1 MRRLPGKAQLHKLV
15 ALAVGLLF
23 ITTSGWAANDYY
35 HYAKQDAND
44 EVTNNGVEAESW
56 CVAMSFLPDTT
67 STSLRG
73 RLIAATGTKVFLQDA
88 VDSSSWT
95 QVGSV
100 NVAMDAS
107 FIKVSPD
114 GTKVALGMGYD
125 KDLLVFPTTLLT
137 GGGITDLDDST
148 STTTFSTDVVKYY
161 DAAWADDDHLVING
175 GNWDK
180 ATKIASNVGI
190 SCLNITRARNKPVN
204 IINTYPGASS
214 GVAVDAEKNLIFGN
228 GYDYNNNATTGELV
242 LLPYTDWWGNN
253 APKTSGLPKTYA
265 TARKFADNVLSA
277 AHLGFDSEKNLHVG
291 GGWYW
296 MPPAGQTNVENGYA
310 VLINKKVITDTAASS
325 TAGVIDETDATQ
337 YRVLSPDTC
346 RNDTATGVLSYGR
359 SITVNWIDGA
369 GACTIGGCTDSWG
382 PGVISKLT
390 TYRIDTTRDG
400 DSDGFADVNDHSP
413 WTNHG
418 DNTDYDSD
426 GYGNIIDADLNNDG
440 NIDLDDTE
448 IFDDAYN
455 IYDLQADL
463 NGDGNVDLDDTEI
476 FDDLYYANKP
486 LPFYNTT
493 F

>member
-1 MRRLPGKAQLHKLV
+1 MRRLPGKAQLCRIV

-56 CVAMSFLPDTT
+56 SVAMGFLPDTT

-88 VDSSSWT
+88 VDSDSWT

-125 KDLLVFPTTLLT
+125 KNLLVFPTSLLT
-137 GGGITDLDDST
+137 GGGITDLTGST
-148 STTTFSTDVVKYY
+148 NTTTFHQSVVKYY
-161 DAAWADDDHLVING
+161 DAAWVDNNHLVING
-175 GNWDK
+175 GNWDE
-180 ATKIASNVGI
+180 ATDTASNVGI
-190 SCLNITRARNKPVN
+190 GCLDITDDLNEPVN
-204 IINTYPGASS
+204 IINTYPGSSS
-214 GVAVDAEKNLIFGN
+214 GVTVDADKNLIFGN

-242 LLPYTDWWGNN
+242 LLPHDVWWVNN
-253 APKTSGLPKTYA
+253 ALNTSNLPKSYS

-277 AHLGFDSEKNLHVG
+277 AHLGFDNEKNLHVG
-291 GGWYW
+291 GGQFVSSG
-296 MPPAGQTNVENGYA
+296 PNLENGYA

-325 TAGVIDETDATQ
+325 TTGVIDETDATQ
-337 YRVLSPDTC
+337 YRVLSPDAC

-359 SITVNWIDGA
+359 SITVNWIDGT
-369 GACTIGGCTDSWG
+369 GACTIGGGTDYWG
-382 PGVISKLT
+382 SGVTSKLT
-390 TYRIDTTRDG
+390 TYRVDTARDG
-400 DSDGFADVNDHSP
+400 DSDGFTDVNDHSP
-413 WTNHG
+413 WTNHD
-418 DNTDYDSD
+418 DNTDTDND
-426 GYGNIIDADLNNDG
+426 GYGNIIDADLDNDG
-440 NIDLDDTE
+440 DVDVADKSMFNAALGNTSNLNADLD
-448 IFDDAYN
+448 
-455 IYDLQADL
+455 
-463 NGDGNVDLDDTEI
+463 GDGDVDIADKSI
-476 FDDLYYANKP
+476 FNSLFTTTS
-486 LPFYNTT
+486 PFYDTT